1 MAYFDLVAARRA
13 GGRAAGRQATEAGI
27 DPDRVKF
34 RRTVR
39 IIRRRA
45 ADPAFPPDQGERL
58 LAAVM
63 ADITSPRNL
72 NPRRRHRS
80 YPRVI
85 RRARHN
91 SYRAKRPGDT
101 GTGYH
106 GPPTIRLVNLSPQP
120 VMINLG

>member
-1 MAYFDLVAARRA
+1 LAP
-13 GGRAAGRQATEAGI
+13 AGI

-34 RRTVR
+34 LRTVR

-45 ADPAFPPDQGERL
+45 ADPAFPPDRQKRS
-58 LAAVM
+58 LAAVI
-63 ADITSPRNL
+63 ADITSPHNL
-72 NPRRRHRS
+72 NPARRLRS

-91 SYRAKRPGDT
+91 SYRVKRPGDT
-101 GTGYH
+101 DTRYH
-106 GPPTIRLVNLSPQP
+106 GPPTIRLVSLRPQP